1 MKKFY
6 SYLKILSF
14 IIDTFFVMV
23 FLFLIFVN
31 LLSAKYKE
39 LSLIFLIMLIGGGFI
54 TIVETILLK
63 YYGNIVVSIEYQDD
77 NVILITN
84 KERYILP
91 GKYFTEVKE
100 DISTARTY
108 IKYNDGKK
116 AKTFVYQMKYSP
128 FKTYYLNIDEMKI
141 HMPFA
146 LFI

>member
-6 SYLKILSF
+6 SFLKILIF
-14 IIDTFFVMV
+14 IIDTFFVLV
-23 FLFLIFVN
+23 FLFLIFAN
-31 LLSAKYKE
+31 LLSAQYKE
-39 LSLIFLIMLIGGGFI
+39 LPLIFLLMIIGGGFI

-77 NVILITN
+77 NIILITN

-108 IKYNDGKK
+108 IKYNDGKMQK
-116 AKTFVYQMKYSP
+116 P
-128 FKTYYLNIDEMKI
+128 LCFK
-141 HMPFA
+141 
-146 LFI
+146 

>member
-39 LSLIFLIMLIGGGFI
+39 LPLIFLIMLIGGGFI

-116 AKTFVYQMKYSP
+116 AKNFVFQMKYSP
-128 FKTYYLNIDEMKI
+128 FKTYYLNMDEMKI
-141 HMPFA
+141 YMPFA

>member
-1 MKKFY
+1 
-6 SYLKILSF
+6 
-14 IIDTFFVMV
+14 MV

-77 NVILITN
+77 NVILIKN

-116 AKTFVYQMKYSP
+116 AKNFVFQMKYSP
-128 FKTYYLNIDEMKI
+128 FKTYYLNMDEMKI
-141 HMPFA
+141 YMPFA